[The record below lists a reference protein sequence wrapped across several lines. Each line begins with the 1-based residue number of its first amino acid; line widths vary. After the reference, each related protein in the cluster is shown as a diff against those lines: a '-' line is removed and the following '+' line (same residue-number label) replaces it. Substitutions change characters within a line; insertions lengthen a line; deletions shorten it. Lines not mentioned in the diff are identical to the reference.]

1 MALELNGTTGVS
13 LVQDG
18 VVATADLAD
27 NAVTSAKLFSGFA
40 NGVSEFDLYYLD
52 TDVTTNNTDLSS
64 WTRIHKSGT
73 GITNSS
79 AEFTFPSTGLYL
91 VSWHCA
97 FISGGNDGSIMVYGS
112 LSTNGGS
119 SYADYG
125 YCRTGQVDQI
135 SCHASTQ
142 QPINVTNTSNFKF
155 KLYTSSFAAGTYV
168 IGGAVKDTIISFIR
182 IGDSV

>member
-18 VVATADLAD
+18 VVTAADLAAG
-27 NAVTSAKLFSGFA
+27 AVTQGIT
-40 NGVSEFDLYYLD
+40 EFDLYYLD
-52 TDVTTNNTDLSS
+52 TDVSTSNTDLTS

-73 GITNSS
+73 GITNSG
-79 AEFTFPSTGLYL
+79 AQFTFPSTGLYL

-112 LSTNGGS
+112 LSTDGGS
-119 SYADYG
+119 NFGDYG
-125 YCRTGQVDQI
+125 YCRTGQSDPI

-142 QPINVTNTSNFKF
+142 QTINVTNSSNFIF
-155 KLYTSSFAAGTYV
+155 KLYTSSFSAGTYV
-168 IGGAVKDTIISFIR
+168 IGGPVKDTIISFIR